1 MLFRL
6 KQLDEANGHTAVVNG
21 DDHTD
26 NGLVGD
32 RTGHVHAA
40 AKQDIV
46 RQWLQGSLDNVS
58 PSGQM
63 CISLPLDFTECAL
76 LCLSLFIWACH

>member
-1 MLFRL
+1 MYRL
-6 KQLDEANGHTAVVNG
+6 KQLDESNGHTAVGLTG

-26 NGLVGD
+26 TMEGA

-46 RQWLQGSLDNVS
+46 RHWLQGSLENVS
-58 PSGQM
+58 PSGVLQ
-63 CISLPLDFTECAL
+63 LKRP
-76 LCLSLFIWACH
+76 H

>member
-1 MLFRL
+1 MLLRL

-21 DDHTD
+21 DEHTD

-46 RQWLQGSLDNVS
+46 NQWLQGSLDNVS
-58 PSGQM
+58 PSGQ
-63 CISLPLDFTECAL
+63 INLSPFLWVSQSLHYH
-76 LCLSLFIWACH
+76 ACNACDVC